1 MILFFSANNKRNI
14 NHVTFSLKRQ
24 KKKKDKEKDDGSI
37 HMCGQPTS
45 FYM

>member
-24 KKKKDKEKDDGSI
+24 KKKDKEKDDGSI